1 MEAVDT
7 EGARV
12 RLHEG
17 KAKVVYDVGRPDAV
31 LMEFKD
37 EATAFN
43 AQKRGLIGGK
53 GPVNRDVSAL
63 LFGFFEGR
71 GVATHYL
78 ESVGEREMLVRRL
91 RMIPVEVVVRNVAA
105 GSLAQRLGLDEGR
118 PLARPVV
125 EFYLK
130 DDSLGDPMVNEY
142 HLDALGIAEPRV
154 SRELASLGLRVN
166 ELLRPLLRRVDLE
179 LIDFKLEFGLD
190 GEGRVVLGD
199 EISPDTCR
207 FWDTATGEK
216 LDKDRFRRDLGGVEE
231 AYLEV
236 LRRVR
241 EAVTAPR

>member
-1 MEAVDT
+1 MGKVET
-7 EGARV
+7 GGARA

-43 AQKRGLIGGK
+43 AQKRGVIGDK
-53 GPVNRDVSAL
+53 GPVNRDISAL
-63 LFGFFEGR
+63 LFRYLEEK

-78 ESVGEREMLVRRL
+78 DSVGEREMLVRRL

-105 GSLAQRLGLDEGR
+105 GSLAQRLGLEEGR

-125 EFYLK
+125 ECYLK
-130 DDSLGDPMVNEY
+130 DDGLGDPMVNEY

-154 SRELASLGLRVN
+154 TRELAALGLRVN
-166 ELLRPLLRRVDLE
+166 ELLRPLLRQAGLE

-190 GEGRVVLGD
+190 GKGRVVLGD

-207 FWDTATGEK
+207 FWDVATGEK

-231 AYLEV
+231 AYQEV
-236 LRRVR
+236 LRRLR
-241 EAVTAPR
+241 EALGAAR